1 MGNQIATDL
10 RPCSIEDLVTS
21 NSQHL
26 EIEQPPIPIE
36 ESTPIYSNFLLFWQ
50 FFPDGK
56 DDLFIHNQPI
66 NLNTFTGFEDESCYV
81 VLHIYLKK
89 KKRHQT
95 DALER
100 SNSLQVIMPNKTN
113 SNEEKNNVNDNKD
126 IIDVTVELVEPNTEI
141 KNNDKIDSANA
152 TISEDTLPACDK
164 NNQLSIIEFV
174 VSAQQQLTPR
184 GQSSSFGGIHS
195 FFNTIQ
201 ISELNKKYKYKIQ
214 YDVYVWYGKEALQ
227 IVKANALAKAFDLEG
242 SLKKSNFQKFLQYFY
257 FKNDFIVPLSSLF
270 QFCHSLSLV
279 EWSRLITENH
289 LFTTISKAFNSN
301 HRVSHTSST
310 TSATASN
317 SAAMTHHLKNH
328 SASTSSLA
336 SSGPAQGNYTSSSPE
351 QKRTPKRERIKKLSK
366 LSTVTNSPPSEDKR
380 KEKEKKDKRKK
391 RRSSIIFNFFFNLF
405 HHLHNAKKKLFRIC
419 A

>member
-201 ISELNKKYKYKIQ
+201 IAELNKKNK
-214 YDVYVWYGKEALQ
+214 L
-227 IVKANALAKAFDLEG
+227 
-242 SLKKSNFQKFLQYFY
+242 QKFLQYFY

-380 KEKEKKDKRKK
+380 NEKEKKDKRKK

-405 HHLHNAKKKLFRIC
+405 HHLHNAKKK
-419 A
+419 